1 MTFDTNISGDKM
13 RLDKMLSDC
22 QVASRRELK
31 GILKKGEI
39 TVNGEVVKNGAVHIS
54 PETDTV
60 CYQGKQVIYEKYI
73 YIMMNKPAGYISATE
88 DKYQKTVLDIIPE
101 DYIGYGLFPAGRLD
115 IDTEGM
121 LILTNDGDTAH
132 KMLSPKKHVEKE
144 YFARVEGFLTKEDIE
159 AFKNGLDLGDFT
171 SLPSKLEIVSSGEIS
186 EAKIT
191 ICEGKFHQVK
201 RMFEKVEKN
210 VVYLKRIRMGSLYFD
225 DSLSLGE
232 CRKLTNE
239 EIAKLLK
246 NPNL

>member
-1 MTFDTNISGDKM
+1 
-13 RLDKMLSDC
+13 MLSDC

-31 GILKKGEI
+31 LILKKGEV
-39 TVNGEVVKNGAVHIS
+39 TVNGEVIKNGAVHIS
-54 PETDTV
+54 PESDEV
-60 CYQGKQVIYEKYI
+60 CYKGKKVTYEKYI
-73 YIMMNKPAGYISATE
+73 YIMMNKPSGYISATE
-88 DKYQKTVLDIIPE
+88 DRYQKTVLDIIPNE
-101 DYIGYGLFPAGRLD
+101 FSGYGLFPAGRLD

-144 YFARVEGFLTKEDIE
+144 YYARVEGKLTDDDIS

-171 SLPSKLEIVSSGEIS
+171 SLPSKLCIVSSGDIS

-201 RMFEKVEKN
+201 RMFEKVGKT
-210 VVYLKRIRMGSLYFD
+210 VVYLKRIRMGSLYLD
-225 DSLSLGE
+225 DSLLLGE
-232 CRKLTNE
+232 CRKLTTE
-239 EIAKLLK
+239 EISKLLK

>member
-1 MTFDTNISGDKM
+1 M

-31 GILKKGEI
+31 SILKNGEV

-54 PETDTV
+54 PETDDV
-60 CYQGKQVIYEKYI
+60 YYKGRKVVYEKYI
-73 YIMMNKPAGYISATE
+73 YLLMNKPAGYISATE
-88 DKYQKTVLDIIPE
+88 DKYQKTVLDIIPDE
-101 DYIGYGLFPAGRLD
+101 FKGYNLFPAGRLD

-144 YFARVEGFLTKEDIE
+144 YFARVEGTLADDDIT
-159 AFKNGLDLGDFT
+159 AFENGLDLGDFT
-171 SLPSKLEIVSSGEIS
+171 SLPSKLCIVSSGDVS

-201 RMFEKVEKN
+201 RMFEKVGKT
-210 VVYLKRIRMGSLYFD
+210 VIYLKRIRMGSLYLD
-225 DSLSLGE
+225 DNLDLGE
-232 CRKLTNE
+232 CKKLDNE
-239 EIAKLLK
+239 EITKLLN

>member
-1 MTFDTNISGDKM
+1 M

-31 GILKKGEI
+31 LILKRGEV
-39 TVNGEVVKNGAVHIS
+39 TVNGEVIKNGAVHIS
-54 PETDTV
+54 PETDEV
-60 CYQGKQVIYEKYI
+60 WYKSRKVVYEKYI
-73 YIMMNKPAGYISATE
+73 YLMMNKPSGVISATE
-88 DKYQKTVLDIIPE
+88 DRYQKTVLDIIPE
-101 DYIGYGLFPAGRLD
+101 EFSGYGLFPAGRLD

-144 YFARVEGFLTKEDIE
+144 YYARVEGKLTDDDVSSFE
-159 AFKNGLDLGDFT
+159 NGLDLGDFT
-171 SLPSKLEIVSSGEIS
+171 SLPSKLCIVSSGDIS

-201 RMFEKVEKN
+201 RMFEKVGKT
-210 VVYLKRIRMGSLYFD
+210 VVYLKRIRMGSLYLD
-225 DSLSLGE
+225 DTLSLGE

-239 EIAKLLK
+239 EITKLLK
-246 NPNL
+246 NQNL